1 MAVDKEAENSKYKL
15 LGFEAGKSLAVFMV
29 VSTGR
34 VLKVKLAEVLNS
46 EIIDNLALTIVECNA
61 VDFIVKS

>member
-15 LGFEAGKSLAVFMV
+15 LGFEAGESLAVFMV

-46 EIIDNLALTIVECNA
+46 EIINNLALTIVERNA